1 MTDPA
6 PGTAPPA
13 IVNVEPGTQLASLL
27 AEYETLKPQLDPLK
41 KRLEA
46 LTKAIKLRAIESV
59 PDWTPRIAIQS
70 QEFGTYGVEWR
81 GNWRLDTPRLK
92 DEQPQIY
99 AAYAVQSGAWV
110 LTKDKGH

>member
-6 PGTAPPA
+6 PGVAPTVVIA
-13 IVNVEPGTQLASLL
+13 AGADTQLHVLL
-27 AEYETLKPQLDPLK
+27 AEYETVKPQLDSLK
-41 KRLEA
+41 KRLEG
-46 LTKAIKLRAIESV
+46 LTKAIKMICITSV
-59 PDWTPRIAIQS
+59 PDGTAHIALHS
-70 QEFGTYGVEWR
+70 EFGNYLVEWR

-99 AAYAVQSGAWV
+99 AAYAVEGGTWV